1 MANKAEAKTVEEK
14 KPQFALM
21 FELEYLAADARVA
34 TFQTLKG
41 ILKEREITFTQAQ
54 FSRLCLSSTPA
65 FFMEAVQ
72 EVVGARKLSTRK
84 LVEDVG
90 NGVAMHLADGKLS
103 LSANLKKVL
112 VTAKD
117 RGVLLT
123 AITALGEEQ
132 AQALV
137 AKLGLD
143 TLGVKLLCF
152 EANEKGFPRADLW
165 LKAAKETGVPA
176 RNCLSLVT
184 SMQACKSALTAG
196 MRCLALPD
204 AFTAFQDFGGAHA
217 IVDSIEDLKADEALE
232 LLPA

>member
-1 MANKAEAKTVEEK
+1 MEEK

-41 ILKEREITFTQAQ
+41 ILKEREIPFTQAQ

-72 EVVGARKLSTRK
+72 EAVGARKLSTRK

-123 AITALGEEQ
+123 AITALGEQ

-184 SMQACKSALTAG
+184 SMQPASPPSPPACAAWPSRTASPPSRTSAAPTRSSTAS
-196 MRCLALPD
+196 R
-204 AFTAFQDFGGAHA
+204 T
-217 IVDSIEDLKADEALE
+217 SRRTRALE

>member
-1 MANKAEAKTVEEK
+1 MVNKAETKTAEDK

-41 ILKEREITFTQAQ
+41 ILKERDITFTQAQ

-65 FFMEAVQ
+65 FFMESVQ
-72 EVVGARKLSTRK
+72 EAVGARKLSTRK

-90 NGVAMHLADGKLS
+90 NGVAMHLNDGKLAIA
-103 LSANLKKVL
+103 ANLKKVL
-112 VTAKD
+112 VAARD
-117 RGVLLT
+117 RGVL
-123 AITALGEEQ
+123 ITTISALPEEQ
-132 AQALV
+132 AHSLM
-137 AKLGLD
+137 AKLGLE
-143 TLGVKLLCF
+143 TYGVKLLCF

-176 RNCLSLVT
+176 RNCLAMVT

-204 AFTAFQDFGGAHA
+204 TFTSYQDFGGAHA
-217 IVDSIEDLKADEALE
+217 LVDSIEEVKADEALE